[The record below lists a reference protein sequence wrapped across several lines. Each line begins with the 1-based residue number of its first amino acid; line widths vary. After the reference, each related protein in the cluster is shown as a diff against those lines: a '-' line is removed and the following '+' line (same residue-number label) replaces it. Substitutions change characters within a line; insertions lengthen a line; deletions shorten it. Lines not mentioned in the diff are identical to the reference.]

1 MVPKVRRRDVAEHAG
16 VSEAL
21 VSYVLNNKA
30 AQNRIPPQTA
40 ERVRE
45 AAAKLGYR
53 PSVFGRAL
61 KIQKSNLL
69 ALVSED
75 LTDHHTTELFRA
87 LSRVTQK
94 SGFGLFVMELSIHP
108 ASALE
113 DLRAMELGFAEGIF
127 LHLPSASKLPPGN
140 SGQLLGKPAC
150 VVGRQFSDT
159 DVPCVEVDNVAGAQL
174 AIRHLCEAGAQRI
187 GVVAD
192 RRDYPFVQ
200 ERLDGCAAALKD
212 FKDCAAH
219 VYYRQGTE
227 DQYQAGIAAVE
238 EWRNLR
244 LVPDAVFAMGDMIA
258 VGVLH
263 ALHQSG
269 IPCPQRIK
277 VVGFDGLPLGRYTT
291 PSLSTIQQPYEA
303 MAEAAFDV
311 VRRGLAGEPA
321 PTTTKRLILV
331 PSLVTRESSS
341 THPARS

>member
-1 MVPKVRRRDVAEHAG
+1 MAPKVRRRDVAVHAG

-21 VSYVLNNKA
+21 VSYVLNDKA
-30 AQNRIPPQTA
+30 TQNRISPETA
-40 ERVRE
+40 ERVRQ

-75 LTDHHTTELFRA
+75 LTDPHTTELFRA

-94 SGFGLFVMELSIHP
+94 SGFGLLVMELSRRP

-113 DLRAMELGFAEGIF
+113 DLRAVELGFAEGLF
-127 LHLPSASKLPPGN
+127 LHLPSASKLPPGD

-150 VVGRQFSDT
+150 VVGRQFSDAAL
-159 DVPCVEVDNVAGAQL
+159 PCVEVDNVAGAQL

-187 GVVAD
+187 GIVAD
-192 RRDYPFVQ
+192 RREYPFVQ
-200 ERLDGCAAALKD
+200 ERLDGCTTALKD
-212 FKDCAAH
+212 FKDCSAH
-219 VYYRQGTE
+219 VHYRQGTG
-227 DQYQAGIAAVE
+227 DQYQAGVAAVE
-238 EWRNLR
+238 EWQNLR
-244 LVPDAVFAMGDMIA
+244 LVPDAVFAMGDVIA

-263 ALHQSG
+263 ALHRSG
-269 IPCPQRIK
+269 ILCPQQIK

-303 MAEAAFDV
+303 MAEAAFGV
-311 VRRGLAGEPA
+311 IRQGLAGA
-321 PTTTKRLILV
+321 PSTRRLILK
-331 PSLVTRESSS
+331 PSLVARESSGI
-341 THPARS
+341 HPART